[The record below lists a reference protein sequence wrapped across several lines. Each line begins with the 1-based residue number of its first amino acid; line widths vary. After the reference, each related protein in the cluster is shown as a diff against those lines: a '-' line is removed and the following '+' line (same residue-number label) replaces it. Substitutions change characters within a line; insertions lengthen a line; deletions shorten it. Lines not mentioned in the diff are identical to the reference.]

1 MPSVG
6 ALDSPPA
13 RRSSPAQQLALAVLE
28 QALADLARRRALP
41 RPLVQPESLARSR
54 SLIDG
59 VEGWFA
65 SDDTGWLFS
74 FENVCATIGID
85 AEAVRRRLGV
95 GRRRALRLRH
105 PGRHPKSPRCFG

>member
-1 MPSVG
+1 VG
-6 ALDSPPA
+6 DLDGTPA
-13 RRSSPAQQLALAVLE
+13 GFSSPAQQLALAVLE
-28 QALADLARRRALP
+28 QALADLERRRALP
-41 RPLVQPESLARSR
+41 GPLVQPESLARSR

-85 AEAVRRRLGV
+85 ADAVRHRLGV
-95 GRRRALRLRH
+95 RRRRALRLRH
-105 PGRHPKSPRCFG
+105 PGRYPESPRCFG

>member
-1 MPSVG
+1 MPSVE
-6 ALDSPPA
+6 ALDSPPQ

-28 QALADLARRRALP
+28 QAVADLERRRALP
-41 RPLVQPESLARSR
+41 RPLALPESLARSR

-74 FENVCATIGID
+74 FENVCAMVGID
-85 AEAVRRRLGV
+85 AEAVRQRLGV
-95 GRRRALRLRH
+95 GRRRALRLRQS
-105 PGRHPKSPRCFG
+105 GRHPESRGCFG

>member
-1 MPSVG
+1 MG

-13 RRSSPAQQLALAVLE
+13 RPTSPAQQLALAVLE
-28 QALADLARRRALP
+28 QAVADLERRRALP
-41 RPLVQPESLARSR
+41 RPLALPESLARSR

-74 FENVCATIGID
+74 FENVCTMVGID
-85 AEAVRRRLGV
+85 AEAVRQKLDV

-105 PGRHPKSPRCFG
+105 PGRHLQSLSPTS

>member
-1 MPSVG
+1 MPKVG

-13 RRSSPAQQLALAVLE
+13 RRCSPAQQLALAVLE
-28 QALADLARRRALP
+28 QAVADLERRRALP
-41 RPLVQPESLARSR
+41 RPLALPGSLARSR

-74 FENVCATIGID
+74 FENVCAMVGID
-85 AEAVRRRLGV
+85 AEAVRQRLGV
-95 GRRRALRLRH
+95 GRRRPLRLRL
-105 PGRHPKSPRCFG
+105 PARRPESPRCFG

>member
-1 MPSVG
+1 MPYVG
-6 ALDSPPA
+6 ALDSPPT

-28 QALADLARRRALP
+28 QAVADLERRRALP
-41 RPLVQPESLARSR
+41 RPLALPESLARSR

-74 FENVCATIGID
+74 FENVCAMVGID
-85 AEAVRRRLGV
+85 AEAVRQRLGV

-105 PGRHPKSPRCFG
+105 PDRHPESPRCFG